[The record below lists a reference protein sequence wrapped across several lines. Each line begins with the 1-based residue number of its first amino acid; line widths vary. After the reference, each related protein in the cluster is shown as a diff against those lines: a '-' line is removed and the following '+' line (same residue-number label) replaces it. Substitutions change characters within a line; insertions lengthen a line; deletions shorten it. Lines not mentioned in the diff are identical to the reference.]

1 MRISYLCP
9 LSLCLPLAGLVA
21 ILSPAVLV
29 LTIQVLTA
37 QGQEPTSPA
46 PLQLRVLSYNIHHG
60 RGIDDQVDLERLAKV
75 VNDCHPDLVA
85 LQEVDNRTQRTDGV
99 DQTVELARLTGL
111 HAQFARQIDFEGGQY
126 GQALLSRW
134 PLSDLQIHWLPGEPE
149 RERRIVA
156 TCSVDLPGK
165 PLVFGTTHLH
175 HNNQDIRLRQAR
187 AIGDALNDHPETI
200 ILAGDLNAEPE
211 HAPIAEL
218 LKTWSV
224 VHSAEGLRTFPTV
237 DPTKQIDYI
246 FYRPGDRL
254 RVASAQVIDEAM
266 ASDHRP
272 LLVVLEWTE
281 SR

>member
-99 DQTVELARLTGL
+99 DQTAELARLTGL

-126 GQALLSRW
+126 G
-134 PLSDLQIHWLPGEPE
+134 
-149 RERRIVA
+149 
-156 TCSVDLPGK
+156 
-165 PLVFGTTHLH
+165 
-175 HNNQDIRLRQAR
+175 
-187 AIGDALNDHPETI
+187 
-200 ILAGDLNAEPE
+200 
-211 HAPIAEL
+211 
-218 LKTWSV
+218 
-224 VHSAEGLRTFPTV
+224 
-237 DPTKQIDYI
+237 
-246 FYRPGDRL
+246 
-254 RVASAQVIDEAM
+254 
-266 ASDHRP
+266 
-272 LLVVLEWTE
+272 
-281 SR
+281 